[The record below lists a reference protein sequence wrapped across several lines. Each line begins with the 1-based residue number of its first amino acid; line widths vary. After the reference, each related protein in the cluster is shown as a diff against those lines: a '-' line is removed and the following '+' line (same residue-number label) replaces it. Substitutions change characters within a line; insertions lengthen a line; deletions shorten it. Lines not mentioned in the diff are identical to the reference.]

1 MSPTRLFQPGL
12 LRSRALLALPLS
24 VVALVVGACVPEPA
38 PGSTT
43 TTSSTTTTESTTT
56 TSTVPT
62 GPTVV
67 GEACQPDSGVT
78 VVVDFTALDD
88 TVAIGCAPGEQAS
101 GRSALA
107 AAGFVVSNDTG
118 PAGIICTLD
127 GLPIEG
133 YPFCWQTGGYWG
145 YWKAADRATAWD
157 FSPVGADAG
166 PLAEGSVEGWSWAPG
181 FDGSAPRVTV
191 ADLADHTPLPVCEV
205 PDAPVLSII
214 DDDEVLPL
222 TVPGGGPIEVAVLD
236 GAADESGAEYTEATS
251 VSLSGRSGATRVLA
265 RSADEGCE
273 VVDAFDAV
281 YDVRATYTGRPGIA
295 GSTSTARAAADAA
308 LVGWAT
314 GYTDYVPGADVSAS
328 FQTPANAV
336 GPYSTSL
343 VVLGNNG
350 RITLT
355 FDTPIVDGV
364 GDDFAVFENGFTQNA
379 TSELLFTEL
388 AYVEVSSNGTD
399 FVRFDSASRQGVAP
413 GGFGFQDPKLLG
425 GLAGKDPGGW
435 GTVFDLAALTND
447 PAVRSGVVD
456 LADIRYVRL
465 RDVVGADDYPTAGDL
480 YDDSFGRQILDAHPT
495 TGSGGFDLRA
505 VGVLNQGAT
514 G

>member
-24 VVALVVGACVPEPA
+24 VAALVAGACVPDPA
-38 PGSTT
+38 PGTTT

-56 TSTVPT
+56 TSTVP
-62 GPTVV
+62 
-67 GEACQPDSGVT
+67 
-78 VVVDFTALDD
+78 
-88 TVAIGCAPGEQAS
+88 
-101 GRSALA
+101 
-107 AAGFVVSNDTG
+107 
-118 PAGIICTLD
+118 
-127 GLPIEG
+127 LP
-133 YPFCWQTGGYWG
+133 Q
-145 YWKAADRATAWD
+145 
-157 FSPVGADAG
+157 
-166 PLAEGSVEGWSWAPG
+166 
-181 FDGSAPRVTV
+181 
-191 ADLADHTPLPVCEV
+191 CEV

-222 TVPGGGPIEVAVLD
+222 TIPGGGPIEAAIID
-236 GAADESGAEYTEATS
+236 GDADVSSAEYAEATS
-251 VSLSGRSGATRVLA
+251 VSLAGRSGPTRVLA
-265 RSADEGCE
+265 RAASEDC
-273 VVDAFDAV
+273 VVGETFDAV

-295 GSTSTARAAADAA
+295 GSTSTARAAADAG
-308 LVGWAT
+308 LLGWAT

-336 GPYSTSL
+336 GPYSTSI

-355 FDTPIVDGV
+355 FDTPIVDGA
-364 GDDFAVFENGFTQNA
+364 GDDFAVFENGFNQNA

-399 FVRFDSASRQGVAP
+399 FARFDSASRQSTAP

-435 GTVFDLAALTND
+435 GTVFDLSALTND
-447 PAVRSGVVD
+447 PAVRSGAVD
-456 LADIRYVRL
+456 LSDIRYVRL
-465 RDVVGADDYPTAGDL
+465 RDVVGAADYPAAGDL
-480 YDDSFGRQILDAHPT
+480 YHDSFGRQILDAHPT

-505 VGVLNQGAT
+505 VGVLNQAT
-514 G
+514 VSG